1 MNIDRQHLT
10 TFFAGFATCAL
21 VVAVFWTT
29 NKLNRITHPS
39 VLAPVAKEL
48 AKAKTEKLPCKPVI
62 VYLEPVKEKL
72 NLPDTVV
79 KDPDKKVTASTK
91 VPASDFPNTVTSVYD
106 SGTGA
111 TDLYIRR
118 DPTPLLGFAR
128 KGTLGLA
135 YGVQDDG
142 EATTRLSASYGV
154 LQVKRINLGLTG
166 DIATSGRKFIGV
178 GGEMRW

>member
-1 MNIDRQHLT
+1 MNIDRDHFK
-10 TFFAGFATCAL
+10 TFSAGLIMGL
-21 VVAVFWTT
+21 VVAGGLCAWNT
-29 NKLNRITHPS
+29 LNRITHPS

-48 AKAKTEKLPCKPVI
+48 AKEKTETLLCKKVV
-62 VYLEPVKEKL
+62 VYRDKVKEKL
-72 NLPDTVV
+72 NLPETVV

-111 TDLYIRR
+111 TDMFIRQ
-118 DPTPLLGFAR
+118 DKTPWLGFAR

-142 EATTRLSASYGV
+142 EATTRLSASYS
-154 LQVKRINLGLTG
+154 LLSVKRLNLGLTG
-166 DIATSGRKFIGV
+166 DIATSGRAFIGV
-178 GGEMRW
+178 GATIGF